1 MNARQHMND
10 MQIEGLM
17 PLVLVVDDDEGARM
31 LAEIALTNAEFRVVQ
46 AENGKEALDIFRAKC
61 PDIVL
66 LDVSMPVMDGFN
78 ACRELRRL
86 PGGESVPVLMVTGHD
101 DMSSIN
107 RAYEVGATDF
117 LTKSSNW
124 EIIAHRVRYMLRA
137 ARAFSEV
144 EKNRESLSS
153 AQRIA
158 HIGGWEWRAESNR
171 FRLSQEL
178 CDMFGLTEDDY
189 KCNHERFLSFVD
201 AEDRER
207 IRQALRAALGGIC
220 PFDVHHRLKLPN
232 GSERYVHAKANT
244 TFAAGGRALGMH
256 GTIQDVTERRLAEQK
271 IHSLAYYDSLTGLP
285 NRVLFRDQLER
296 AITMCA
302 REKQQLAVM
311 FLDLDKFKRINDT
324 LGHSVG
330 DRLLTAAAERIV
342 SYVRGSEMVSRD
354 AAGEPA
360 PEDAH
365 DAVDA
370 GSLHVGR
377 LGGDEF
383 TLFLPRVGEPQNAAR
398 VARRI
403 LTELARPFVLGQHE
417 IVMSASIGI
426 AVCPGDGKDVEEL
439 LRNADVA
446 MYHAKEQGRNNY
458 QFYSRAMNAE
468 AFQKLSLESHL
479 RKALERDEFVLY
491 YQPLVNVD
499 SGEVVGA
506 EALIR
511 WQHPDMGLVSPLEFI
526 PLAEETG
533 LIVPISEWV
542 LDRACRQAAAWPR
555 VGTRPL
561 KISVNMSG
569 VHFRRSAMPQA
580 VARALQASGLNPN
593 RLKLELT
600 ESVLMREVETTLL
613 ILKQLNEMGVQ
624 LSIDD
629 FGTGYSSFSYL
640 RRFPLHTL
648 KIDRSFV
655 RDIPGHQDVAA
666 ITRAIIAMGHSLK
679 LKVVA
684 EGVETRPQLEY
695 LRELGCD
702 EYQGYLFSA
711 TIPADQFEALL
722 LRKQENRA
730 AEQALA

>member
-1 MNARQHMND
+1 
-10 MQIEGLM
+10 
-17 PLVLVVDDDEGARM
+17 
-31 LAEIALTNAEFRVVQ
+31 
-46 AENGKEALDIFRAKC
+46 
-61 PDIVL
+61 
-66 LDVSMPVMDGFN
+66 
-78 ACRELRRL
+78 
-86 PGGESVPVLMVTGHD
+86 
-101 DMSSIN
+101 
-107 RAYEVGATDF
+107 
-117 LTKSSNW
+117 
-124 EIIAHRVRYMLRA
+124 
-137 ARAFSEV
+137 
-144 EKNRESLSS
+144 
-153 AQRIA
+153 
-158 HIGGWEWRAESNR
+158 
-171 FRLSQEL
+171 
-178 CDMFGLTEDDY
+178 
-189 KCNHERFLSFVD
+189 
-201 AEDRER
+201 
-207 IRQALRAALGGIC
+207 
-220 PFDVHHRLKLPN
+220 
-232 GSERYVHAKANT
+232 
-244 TFAAGGRALGMH
+244 
-256 GTIQDVTERRLAEQK
+256 
-271 IHSLAYYDSLTGLP
+271 
-285 NRVLFRDQLER
+285 
-296 AITMCA
+296 
-302 REKQQLAVM
+302 
-311 FLDLDKFKRINDT
+311 
-324 LGHSVG
+324 
-330 DRLLTAAAERIV
+330 
-342 SYVRGSEMVSRD
+342 
-354 AAGEPA
+354 
-360 PEDAH
+360 
-365 DAVDA
+365 
-370 GSLHVGR
+370 
-377 LGGDEF
+377 
-383 TLFLPRVGEPQNAAR
+383 

-426 AVCPGDGKDVEEL
+426 AVCPADGQDVEEL

-499 SGEVVGA
+499 NGEVVGA

-569 VHFRRSAMPQA
+569 VHFRRSAMPQT
-580 VARALQASGLNPN
+580 VARALQASGLDPA

-684 EGVETRPQLEY
+684 EGVETRPQLDY

-722 LRKQENRA
+722 LREQENRA
-730 AEQALA
+730 AEHALA

>member
-1 MNARQHMND
+1 MNEPQS
-10 MQIEGLM
+10 EGLK
-17 PLVLVVDDDEGARM
+17 PLVLVVDDDEGAR
-31 LAEIALTNAEFRVVQ
+31 LLTEIALTNAGFRVVP
-46 AENGKEALDIFRAKC
+46 AENGKDALDVFRAER

-66 LDVSMPVMDGFN
+66 LDVNMPVMDGFH
-78 ACRELRRL
+78 ACSELRQL
-86 PGGESVPVLMVTGHD
+86 PGGESVPVLMVTGHED
-101 DMSSIN
+101 IGSIN

-137 ARAFSEV
+137 ARAFSEM
-144 EKNRESLSS
+144 EKNRENLSS

-158 HIGGWEWRAESNR
+158 HMGGWEWRAESNR
-171 FRLSQEL
+171 LFLSQEV

-189 KCNHERFLSFVD
+189 AGSHERFMSFVD
-201 AEDRER
+201 SEDRER
-207 IRQALRAALGGIC
+207 IRQELLAALRGVRPYDA
-220 PFDVHHRLKLPN
+220 HHRLKLPD
-232 GSERYVHAKANT
+232 GSERHVHAKAKVS
-244 TFAAGGRALGMH
+244 FDAAGRALGMQ
-256 GTIQDVTERRLAEQK
+256 GTIQDVTERRRAEQK

-285 NRVLFRDQLER
+285 NRLMFRDQLER
-296 AITMCA
+296 AIALCLL
-302 REKQQLAVM
+302 EGQQLAVM

-330 DRLLTAAAERIV
+330 DQLLAAAAERIA
-342 SYVRGSEMVSRD
+342 SCVRKSETISHDGTGLPALEQARGA
-354 AAGEPA
+354 AAG
-360 PEDAH
+360 
-365 DAVDA
+365 
-370 GSLHVGR
+370 SSSHVGR

-383 TLFLPRVGEPQNAAR
+383 TLFLAHVGEPQNAAR

-403 LTELARPFVLGQHE
+403 LAELARPFVLGRHE

-426 AVCPGDGKDVEEL
+426 AVCPADGKDVEEL

-479 RKALERDEFVLY
+479 RKALEREEFILY
-491 YQPLVNVD
+491 YQPLLSVA
-499 SGEVVGA
+499 SGAVVGA

-511 WQHPDMGLVSPLEFI
+511 WQHPDMGLVSPLEFV

-542 LDRACRQAAAWPR
+542 LDRACRQAATWQH
-555 VGTRPL
+555 
-561 KISVNMSG
+561 ISAQPMKVCVNLSG
-569 VHFRRSAMPQA
+569 AHFRQSAMPQT
-580 VARALQASGLNPN
+580 VVRALEASGLDP
-593 RLKLELT
+593 RCLKLELT
-600 ESVLMREVETTLL
+600 ESVLMREIETTLL
-613 ILKQLNEMGVQ
+613 ILKQLNDMGVQ

-629 FGTGYSSFSYL
+629 FGTGYSSFNYL

-655 RDIPGHQDVAA
+655 RDIVGHEDVAA
-666 ITRAIIAMGHSLK
+666 ITSAIIAMGHSLK
-679 LKVVA
+679 LNVVA
-684 EGVETRPQLEY
+684 EGVETHPQLEY

-711 TIPADQFEALL
+711 AVPAEQFAEL
-722 LRKQENRA
+722 LRREHEDPASKQPRG
-730 AEQALA
+730 